1 MLAALI
7 GALPACRVETTRLP
21 VEQFREFTDDL
32 GRTVRLPL
40 KIDRVVSLAPNLTEN
55 IFAVGAGDRLVGVTT
70 YCDYPK
76 EALSIEKV
84 GDTQT
89 PNAER
94 IIALRPQVVL
104 VSTASQLEAFT
115 KTLADQKIAVFVTNP
130 NSLDGV
136 LKNLEQFGEIFG
148 TLDKANV
155 LVGELRSRADAVE
168 AGNSTQTPVRV
179 FIQISREPLY
189 TIGKNSFLTE
199 IVRRAGGDV
208 VTKDVE
214 KAFPVL
220 SKETALALAPDAI
233 ILSDSEDNRG
243 PNDAFRNS
251 PAVKSGRVFRIDPD
265 ILSRPGPRLVDA
277 MEEIARDIR
286 K

>member
-1 MLAALI
+1 M
-7 GALPACRVETTRLP
+7 
-21 VEQFREFTDDL
+21 TDDL
-32 GRTVRLPL
+32 GRTVKLPV
-40 KIDRVVSLAPNLTEN
+40 KIERAVSLAPNLTEN

-76 EALSIEKV
+76 EALAIEKV

-115 KTLADQKIAVFVTNP
+115 ESLAEQKIAVFVTNP
-130 NSLDGV
+130 SRFEEV
-136 LKNLEQFGEIFG
+136 LRNLERLGDIFG
-148 TLDKANV
+148 TRPEADV
-155 LVGELRSRADAVE
+155 LVKELKRRADAVHAE
-168 AGNSTQTPVRV
+168 SSSHAPVRV

-189 TIGKNSFLTE
+189 TIGKGSFLTE
-199 IVRRAGGDV
+199 IVTRAGGDV

-220 SKETALALAPDAI
+220 SKETALALDPDAL
-233 ILSDSEDNRG
+233 ILSDSEDNRL
-243 PNDAFRNS
+243 PNDAFKNS
-251 PAVKSGRVFRIDPD
+251 PAVISGKVFRIDPD